1 MILVIVNVEK
11 HTNRIYWFSSCNTNS
26 YMSISLIP
34 HQNNRFFHLKKLSL

>member
-26 YMSISLIP
+26 YMSDKFYISDL
-34 HQNNRFFHLKKLSL
+34 LV